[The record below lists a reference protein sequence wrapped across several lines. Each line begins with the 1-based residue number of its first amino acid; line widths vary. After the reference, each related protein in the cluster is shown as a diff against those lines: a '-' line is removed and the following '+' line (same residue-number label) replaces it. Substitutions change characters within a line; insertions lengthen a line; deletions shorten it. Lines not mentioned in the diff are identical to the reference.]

1 MSKYPTPS
9 HEQIHKPG
17 NEGSCPSMPTESIN
31 GKDFP
36 NGEQSAPMVGPIDLG
51 SGPDIRH
58 RGSSPSNDPMPAMP
72 GA

>member
-1 MSKYPTPS
+1 MKLSAPS
-9 HEQIHKPG
+9 HAQIHRPG
-17 NEGSCPSMPTESIN
+17 DEGSCPSMPTEGIN

-36 NGEQSAPMVGPIDLG
+36 NGEQSAPMVGPITLG

-58 RGSSPSNDPMPAMP
+58 RSGSNSSDPTPAMP